1 MATPT
6 ETADKVRRAE
16 DGDNNGDAGAQGTP
30 ALAVDTIQDGLIDV
44 PVQLP
49 AGGQEANILAT
60 PDQPRQAPLVQL
72 FGGGAYQPAVYMAT
86 PVPTG
91 GGPPTDVGASN
102 ATAPPAP
109 TLPAAPRLR
118 LPATGAITA
127 LAGAR
132 SATGT
137 EQSPQ
142 KVFVRVVQEPNGTMA
157 PPAAP
162 LPAVPQR
169 IMPISDAIGATDGTP
184 AATASGQSPQPQY
197 SDVALLQ
204 RWFRKARRAPRPN
217 GNRNKLRRRACSE
230 SMLIFGDVS
239 IKLEVVRRS
248 CKKNVGITTPT
259 VAIRGQLS
267 LRSLGAGSATAATCR
282 SSICACW
289 TRRTARGASGTV

>member
-1 MATPT
+1 MSMATPT

-72 FGGGAYQPAVYMAT
+72 FGGGAYQPEVYMAT

-109 TLPAAPRLR
+109 TLPAVPQLR

-137 EQSPQ
+137 GQSPQ

-169 IMPISDAIGATDGTP
+169 RIMPISDRRDAIEATDITP
-184 AATASGQSPQPQY
+184 LPDAVMQPRDGAPQPIDPV
-197 SDVALLQ
+197 DVDALEAL
-204 RWFRKARRAPRPN
+204 FADDEEYGSKDSAIEAP
-217 GNRNKLRRRACSE
+217 
-230 SMLIFGDVS
+230 
-239 IKLEVVRRS
+239 
-248 CKKNVGITTPT
+248 
-259 VAIRGQLS
+259 
-267 LRSLGAGSATAATCR
+267 
-282 SSICACW
+282 
-289 TRRTARGASGTV
+289 